1 MQRVEISGLDRA
13 VFELGGVLNFAEK
26 LKINPGTVYLWK
38 SGKIPEN
45 RMLEIERLSGIGRE
59 LLRPDL
65 YEGFERIKNETK

>member
-1 MQRVEISGLDRA
+1 MHRVEISGLDRA
-13 VFELGGVLNFAEK
+13 IFELGGVSGFTEK
-26 LKINPGTVYLWK
+26 LKICRHTVWLWRN
-38 SGKIPEN
+38 SKIPEN